1 VSKVGDEL
9 LAAVA
14 AETGW
19 TTEETRNFLS
29 CMRGDTPEALLDAC
43 AAATAWAMR
52 IETKAALV
60 SVMKR
65 LPRGA
70 IQAEWTGDDIAV
82 RLNPESTI
90 TTGADGTINIDW
102 PEDDEP

>member
-1 VSKVGDEL
+1 MSKVGDEL

-19 TTEETRNFLS
+19 TTEETWNFLS

-43 AAATAWAMR
+43 AAVTAWAMR

-60 SVMKR
+60 SVMKT